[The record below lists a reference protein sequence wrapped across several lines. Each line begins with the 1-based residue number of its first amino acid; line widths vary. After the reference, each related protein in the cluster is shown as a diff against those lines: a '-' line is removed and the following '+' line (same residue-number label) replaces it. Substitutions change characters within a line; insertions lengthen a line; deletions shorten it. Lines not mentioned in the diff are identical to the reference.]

1 MADSQTLKGFAV
13 NLFES
18 EEVYEELLKQG
29 LVSEN
34 ALNLTEGE
42 DEFDEK
48 PTENSPN
55 FLSSGAVY
63 KAFEE
68 AKPRA
73 LTNLELEALLK

>member
-13 NLFES
+13 NLFEN
-18 EEVYEELLKQG
+18 EEVYDELLKQG
-29 LVSEN
+29 LVDEN
-34 ALNLTEGE
+34 DLNLIEGE
-42 DEFDEK
+42 DKFDEK

-55 FLSSGAVY
+55 FLSSGAVH

-73 LTNLELEALLK
+73 LTNLEIEALLK